1 MTVTKAAVQGAF
13 QTVLSYFQ
21 YKNEKNGLQPAIAT
35 LLRTFQCKKIPHLAE
50 KVCFHFDIEKGNG
63 CPV

>member
-1 MTVTKAAVQGAF
+1 MGRKEAGKGASKAQLYA
-13 QTVLSYFQ
+13 LL
-21 YKNEKNGLQPAIAT
+21 KNGLQPAIAT
-35 LLRTFQCKKIPHLAE
+35 LLRTFRCKKIPHLAE